1 MTACPKCGKAVEPS
15 AQSCPVCG
23 VILSKARAVARPV
36 ARPVVAAPAA
46 SPPPSPPDRS
56 HASPLLAALKVGLA
70 AAAGI
75 AALVAIQRM
84 RQAPVPT
91 TAPGLPRAT
100 VAASVLPTIAPE
112 GGTLSQDD
120 VAFLNALSL
129 RLARGGG
136 GAMPTDQETGRVEQL
151 QAANRDSEPLRNLL
165 MGIYLRRADRDLQA
179 GSFAQV
185 DQTLG
190 KMRLVDD
197 REPQIYLFE
206 AQARARQN
214 DWAGALSAA
223 QKFEGMSGEATPSQ
237 SFLVAVSLEKL
248 GRRPDALAVLD
259 RPVFET
265 CATATD
271 PADVSACTAARQMR
285 QAFLAA
291 DAPAPAAAIAVRQ
304 RETLVVDPSKEQIQS
319 DRFDVRFDGES
330 QSGVARD
337 VLFVLDRAYTR
348 LTDVYYDRPARKIPV
363 VLHSSQDYYTRTG
376 APWWSG
382 GVYSSHNGAIQIP
395 VRGLPST
402 LPREME
408 DVLVHELSHAFV
420 DDMSGGFAGRDL
432 QEGLAQY
439 MEGKRI
445 EDELGLD
452 QLKRLANS
460 NGQSV
465 GSFYMI
471 SLAISEQL
479 VRSRGQGMV
488 NQLLKAMKE
497 TGSEDGGFRKVF
509 GQSGTAMRKDILETF
524 WRRYS

>member
-1 MTACPKCGKAVEPS
+1 M
-15 AQSCPVCG
+15 
-23 VILSKARAVARPV
+23 
-36 ARPVVAAPAA
+36 
-46 SPPPSPPDRS
+46 
-56 HASPLLAALKVGLA
+56 LKVGLA
-70 AAAGI
+70 AVAGVL
-75 AALVAIQRM
+75 ALVALNRM
-84 RQAPVPT
+84 QSPPSKSPAMPSNPPLAAGAPSVPA
-91 TAPGLPRAT
+91 TAPAIEKDTP
-100 VAASVLPTIAPE
+100 S
-112 GGTLSQDD
+112 LSQAD
-120 VAFLNALSL
+120 VAFLNELSA
-129 RLARGGG
+129 RLGRSPS
-136 GAMPTDQETGRVEQL
+136 MTPTEPEIERVERL
-151 QAANRDSEPLRNLL
+151 QVANRESEPLKNLL
-165 MGIYLRRADRDLQA
+165 MGVYMRYADHGLQL
-179 GSFAQV
+179 GSFALV

-190 KMRLVDD
+190 KMKLVDE
-197 REPQIYLFE
+197 RQPGIYLFE
-206 AQARARQN
+206 TQTRARQN
-214 DWAGALSAA
+214 DWAGALDAA
-223 QKFEGMSGEATPSQ
+223 RKYEGNSGDATVGMSYMLA
-237 SFLVAVSLEKL
+237 LALEKL
-248 GRRPDALAVLD
+248 GRREDALAVLD
-259 RPVFET
+259 RPIFEI
-265 CATATD
+265 CATATA
-271 PADVSACTAARQMR
+271 PSDVSACSAAGRMR
-285 QAFLAA
+285 QAFLAS
-291 DAPAPAAAIAVRQ
+291 APAASAAAGPAARSRVALSIDA
-304 RETLVVDPSKEQIQS
+304 SKQQIQS

-348 LTDVYYDRPARKIPV
+348 LTDVYYDRPSEKIPV
-363 VLHSSQDYYTRTG
+363 VLHSQQDYYTRTG

-382 GVYSSHNGAIQIP
+382 GVYNSHNGAIQIP

-445 EDELGLD
+445 EKELGLA

-479 VRSRGQGMV
+479 VQSRGQSMV
-488 NQLLKAMKE
+488 NELLKAMKE

-509 GQSGTAMRKDILETF
+509 GQSSAAMKRDILETF